1 MTNQSTPD
9 DGLTEAQQTYSNDLP
24 RIRTRKAAL
33 LALLQ
38 DGNWHPNH
46 ELANVGGLS
55 FNSYLYQL
63 RLSGWEIIS
72 RRIRGGVW
80 EQRLIG
86 KSKAPRPR
94 AGLSGPQQRVIDDF
108 MRAAHKAYG
117 DEGVSRIHRELS
129 PWLMS
134 LARHEPMQ
142 DSMFN

>member
-63 RLSGWEIIS
+63 RLAGWEIVS

-80 EQRLIG
+80 EQKLIG
-86 KSKAPRPR
+86 RSTVLRSR
-94 AGLSGPQQRVIDDF
+94 SGLSGPQQQVADEY
-108 MRAAHKAYG
+108 AVAVQKAYG
-117 DEGVSRIHRELS
+117 EEG
-129 PWLMS
+129 
-134 LARHEPMQ
+134 
-142 DSMFN
+142 